1 VLRAVT
7 DNDAR
12 CRRLLGRRL
21 RDATRLCRRRSERRR
36 VDRRRDHCELLRAQ
50 RGGRAIARMVAIA
63 AVFAIARLSN
73 RNIKASLVNGRFRAP
88 ASVRVCTTSLLPC
101 HKASARDREALR
113 VAKPIG
119 RVRRE
124 VREATGM
131 PRSEVA
137 RKAKLD
143 PSVVWRLE
151 NPKTGAQPSFELVSK
166 VAAVLGVSLDDVVAR
181 LGSAT
186 ARDDARPRGI
196 SSTASPRR
204 SSTFE
209 KNTSDRARALLFRSD
224 QKRGRS
230 AVGRRPMQRKPR
242 TPDRPLGSQR
252 SSSALRALDARVS
265 KLRAAEGL
273 TQQEAADQ
281 AGLPFKTAFGVES
294 GTAKPRDLISLRV
307 APTIGVPVLSLID

>member
-1 VLRAVT
+1 
-7 DNDAR
+7 
-12 CRRLLGRRL
+12 
-21 RDATRLCRRRSERRR
+21 
-36 VDRRRDHCELLRAQ
+36 
-50 RGGRAIARMVAIA
+50 MVAIA

-119 RVRRE
+119 RVLRE

-166 VAAVLGVSLDDVVAR
+166 VAAVLGARSTTSSRVSDLR
-181 LGSAT
+181 LLAT
-186 ARDDARPRGI
+186 TRDRAESARPHRRG
-196 SSTASPRR
+196 
-204 SSTFE
+204 
-209 KNTSDRARALLFRSD
+209 ARAPS
-224 QKRGRS
+224 KRT
-230 AVGRRPMQRKPR
+230 PR
-242 TPDRPLGSQR
+242 TEHER
-252 SSSALRALDARVS
+252 SSSGPTKS
-265 KLRAAEGL
+265 
-273 TQQEAADQ
+273 
-281 AGLPFKTAFGVES
+281 AGDP
-294 GTAKPRDLISLRV
+294 P
-307 APTIGVPVLSLID
+307 